1 MVANYGAYTGNTRMA
16 APMTNTPQVSQ
27 PQQVA
32 PTPNYSD
39 WIAQNAMTQPTPP
52 ATEQRGITTV
62 YMVHSRAEYS
72 TIYPPA
78 GQTIA
83 IFNFPDNEVCLKAKD
98 VWGIDLGIRT
108 FELRETTPSIPAPT
122 NGVQNQNTP
131 EHQEPTVSKAEFD
144 ALTEKFNALYKELK
158 G

>member
-1 MVANYGAYTGNTRMA
+1 MVANYGGYTNGRMA
-16 APMTNTPQVSQ
+16 PTPINSG
-27 PQQVA
+27 QQVA
-32 PTPNYSD
+32 QPQPVAQTPNYSD
-39 WIAQNAMTQPTPP
+39 WIAQNAMAQPAPP

-98 VWGIDLGIRT
+98 VWGIDLGMRT

-122 NGVQNQNTP
+122 NGVQNQNAP